1 MEEIVAESELIGVRS
16 SGEKVPLRIL
26 IGKPYEASDVD
37 WACPVAV
44 EGLHK
49 YLADQHGVDS
59 FQALALAQKLCRV
72 ILEGFVEDGGK
83 ILSTDSGLEVNLSE
97 LFASDTQLSNQVS
110 PRKAR

>member
-1 MEEIVAESELIGVRS
+1 MEEIVAEKELIGVRS

-26 IGKPYEASDVD
+26 IGRPYEASDVD

-49 YLADQHGVDS
+49 YLAEQHGVDS
-59 FQALALAQKLCRV
+59 FQALALSQKLCRS

-83 ILSTDSGLEVNLSE
+83 ILSADSGLEVSLDE
-97 LFASDTQLSNQVS
+97 LFASGI
-110 PRKAR
+110 